1 MSEDLKVGNVVFAS
15 RSEFRSYSS
24 VQKALNKHRQLGR
37 DYTELDNSIKKS
49 CEKSPALSTWRK
61 IDMLDIF
68 EGAKLP
74 DLPGIYGFFNLR
86 KNVEPKHRI
95 IYIGKSLK
103 SLKTR
108 TTKNHNKF
116 VKSLRFGATHA
127 CYITMSK
134 PLDRVAINTIN
145 YTEIFLIQKWSPYLN
160 LQENPFNYEVEP
172 LDFNDNLV
180 AQRDSLY

>member
-1 MSEDLKVGNVVFAS
+1 MVEELVGNVVFAS
-15 RSEFRSYSS
+15 RSEFRSYAS
-24 VQKALNKHRQLGR
+24 VQRAVNRHQNLGR
-37 DYTELDNSIKKS
+37 DYTELENHVK
-49 CEKSPALSTWRK
+49 EKCAKAPALSDWK
-61 IDMLDIF
+61 KLDLLDIY

-74 DLPGIYGFFNLR
+74 DVPGIYGFFNLR
-86 KNVEPKHRI
+86 KNIEPKHRI

-108 TTKNHNKF
+108 VIKTHNKF
-116 VKSLRFGATHA
+116 VKALRFGATHA

-134 PLDRVAINTIN
+134 PLNQIAINTIN

-180 AQRDSLY
+180 AQRASL